1 MSYLCINIVDIRLIF
16 NFDSPNSR
24 TFVTDCHISDF
35 GINFAR
41 IKVRYGIY
49 VKTERRKEV

>member
-1 MSYLCINIVDIRLIF
+1 MSYLYIKIVGIRHTF
-16 NFDSPNSR
+16 NLDSPNSR
-24 TFVTDCHISDF
+24 TFVTNCHISDF

>member
-1 MSYLCINIVDIRLIF
+1 MTCFLTLIHQIVELLQK
-16 NFDSPNSR
+16 N
-24 TFVTDCHISDF
+24 CHISDF